1 MVAQAG
7 STDLVAGAEA
17 LRAASLIV
25 GALLGGLL
33 ALVGVIFSTWHA
45 GRRDDARMK
54 HDREL
59 KDMELEAARE
69 DRLRDERKLAYA
81 HLVAATSTVPIE
93 RILRNEGTRRAAES
107 VTETQLVAGSEKVKR
122 AAHALYR
129 QHEKTVEMGVRLR
142 GAGEDLYEDTDFQ
155 NSRDELEVAI
165 FAFLDA
171 AREELG
177 IDLRTTDLS
186 TSTDSEAGPNP

>member
-25 GALLGGLL
+25 GAFLGGLL
-33 ALVGVIFSTWHA
+33 ALAGVIFSTWQA
-45 GRRDDARMK
+45 GRREDARMK

-59 KDMELEAARE
+59 KDMELEAVRE
-69 DRLRDERKLAYA
+69 DRLHDERRLAYA
-81 HLVAATSTVPIE
+81 RLVAATSTVPME
-93 RILRNEGTRRAAES
+93 RTLRNEGTRRAAES
-107 VTETQLVAGSEKVKR
+107 VTETQLVAGSEKVKG
-122 AAHALYR
+122 AAYALYR

-142 GAGEDLYEDTDFQ
+142 GAGKDLHEDTDFRD
-155 NSRDELEVAI
+155 SRDELEVAM

-171 AREELG
+171 AREELR
-177 IDLRTTDLS
+177 IPPSTPLDDTPD
-186 TSTDSEAGPNP
+186 TSTDSHP